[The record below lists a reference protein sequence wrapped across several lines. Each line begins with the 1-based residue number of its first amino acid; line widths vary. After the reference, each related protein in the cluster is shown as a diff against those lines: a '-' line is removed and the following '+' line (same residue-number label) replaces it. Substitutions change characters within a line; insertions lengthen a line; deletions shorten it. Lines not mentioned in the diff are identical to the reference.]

1 MAGESDRV
9 AGMSKFARM
18 VDVLD
23 LYSESVTLLSAEEV
37 ATQLQVSRPTA
48 FRYMRELSSAGFL
61 ANYSGRYSLG
71 ARIITLDF
79 RIRASDPLIKEA
91 SSVMHTLCKETSC
104 GALLCRMYNEDI
116 IHVHYEAGHNDPGL
130 DFFGR
135 GRPLP
140 LFKGSASKIMLA
152 FLPPA
157 KLKKIYERHR
167 DDPDVRAVGADWAS
181 FKSYFAAIRRT
192 GHYVSNQEVN
202 TGTVGLAAPIYVA
215 KIGPVAVISLI
226 FSVDRLPLLNTEGLA
241 ASLTLHT
248 QKIAARLHRLAQDP
262 AQPPETADH
271 DQTAGARVDSVDG

>member
-1 MAGESDRV
+1 
-9 AGMSKFARM
+9 MSKFARM

-37 ATQLQVSRPTA
+37 AAQLQVSRPTA
-48 FRYMRELSSAGFL
+48 FRYMRELSNAGFL

-79 RIRASDPLIKEA
+79 RIRASDPLVREA
-91 SSVMHTLCKETSC
+91 SPVMHSLCKETSC

-152 FLPPA
+152 FLPTP
-157 KLKKIYERHR
+157 KLKRIYERHR
-167 DDPDVRAVGADWAS
+167 DDPDVRAVGTDWPS
-181 FKSYFAAIRRT
+181 FKDYFAAIRRT
-192 GHYVSNQEVN
+192 GHYLSNQEVN
-202 TGTVGLAAPIYVA
+202 AGTVGIAAPINVA
-215 KIGPVAVISLI
+215 QIGPVAVISLI

-241 ASLTLHT
+241 SALVLHT
-248 QKIAARLHRLAQDP
+248 RDIAARLQRLAQEPVP
-262 AQPPETADH
+262 ASATP
-271 DQTAGARVDSVDG
+271 G